1 MLRRKNNDDAR
12 YLVAPQHQRGFR
24 RRKLKARMLRIPG
37 WWLGYRRAVR
47 SISSAISFL
56 AGEVGRLPCLSEE
69 SGWGKKEEVLFLRI
83 PTFSK
88 RPQCRKVNTYV
99 RACLHGI
106 AHIALIV
113 RKMNTEWLPTSPAS
127 LTAAK
132 HESRAEKTVEEKQ
145 HPTQANPTSVLQRMN
160 E

>member
-47 SISSAISFL
+47 SISSSISFL

-127 LTAAK
+127 LTATPNLK
-132 HESRAEKTVEEKQ
+132 EEQKRRKRKKN
-145 HPTQANPTSVLQRMN
+145 T
-160 E
+160 